1 MASIL
6 TDVSILPNAC
16 IKLKAREIFGRHIPQ
31 IFPYCQYHLIQYVD
45 AEIDFIISLVKHLPA
60 DFQTCM
66 DGMRR
71 EDHVTLYSL
80 IILRL
85 CQQSHNL
92 SNGIQ
97 LADGVCVFTEQ
108 AMSDLGLNVT
118 SRKVIRILIASLRRS
133 RLDRSEFLCLFYL
146 LAIDERLGENR
157 QEFDVRYLCLLRI
170 LQTHLERHIRKRSIR
185 EERIK
190 LIFTIKETV
199 ELFGRYFFD
208 NVVRLRKR
216 IDSRLRTFG

>member
-1 MASIL
+1 MASFL

-16 IKLKAREIFGRHIPQ
+16 IKLTAMKIFGRHMPQ
-31 IFPYCQYHLIQYVD
+31 AVPYCQSHLIQFVD
-45 AEIDFIISLVKHLPA
+45 AEIDLIISLLKHLPA

-66 DGMRR
+66 YDMRR

-97 LADGVCVFTEQ
+97 LADGVYVFTEQ

-133 RLDRSEFLCLFYL
+133 RLHRSEFLCLFYL
-146 LAIDERLGENR
+146 LALDKRLAENR
-157 QEFDVRYLCLLRI
+157 HEFDVRYLCLLRL
-170 LQTHLERHIRKRSIR
+170 LQTYLERHIRERSVR

-190 LIFTIKETV
+190 LILTIKETV
-199 ELFGRYFFD
+199 ELFGWYFFD